1 MKGLL
6 SKEILYLASAFTPLL
21 SHLVTHRMELM
32 NVIRKTALI
41 IIWVLHLAEF
51 KQDGKEI
58 VKGTV
63 KFIRRGTHCHQT
75 ERGLSVE

>member
-1 MKGLL
+1 
-6 SKEILYLASAFTPLL
+6 
-21 SHLVTHRMELM
+21 MELM
-32 NVIRKTALI
+32 NVIRKTAPI
-41 IIWVLHLAEF
+41 ITCVLHLAEF

>member
-1 MKGLL
+1 
-6 SKEILYLASAFTPLL
+6 
-21 SHLVTHRMELM
+21 MELM